1 MLTSIEEVKEWI
13 TDNGFKRW
21 VLYKDFT
28 KSEKI
33 IDSNGFPVADM
44 ADKLAMTEKYLRRM
58 GGRAYAAGATSNA
71 TSDLNIVAEIRLDEA
86 QAQAQGASGVGGYP
100 NIGELRSELTET
112 ITKQLR
118 AEMQME
124 DMKRREKDLEQRE
137 KDFNEKQNSVIG
149 ALVGIFSP
157 YIPVLNSMHG
167 KRMVAGTPAD
177 AAAPVHV
184 QPIIPEEPGETQ
196 EQQPASPWDDFTEE
210 EADELIGLIA
220 RFKKIEPDYMKLL
233 ASVVEMA
240 ERGDSTYTMAKGF
253 LVK

>member
-71 TSDLNIVAEIRLDEA
+71 ASDLNIVAEIRLDEA
-86 QAQAQGASGVGGYP
+86 PAQAQGASGVGV
-100 NIGELRSELTET
+100 LDAQT
-112 ITKQLR
+112 IDGIFKKAEEAAEARWERKLYEKEKKEFEEEKKQFEADR
-118 AEMQME
+118 
-124 DMKRREKDLEQRE
+124 
-137 KDFNEKQNSVIG
+137 NSVLG
-149 ALVGIFSP
+149 AIVGYLSP
-157 YIPVLNSMHG
+157 YIPVLNSAKQG
-167 KRMVAGTPAD
+167 GRLVAGTPAD